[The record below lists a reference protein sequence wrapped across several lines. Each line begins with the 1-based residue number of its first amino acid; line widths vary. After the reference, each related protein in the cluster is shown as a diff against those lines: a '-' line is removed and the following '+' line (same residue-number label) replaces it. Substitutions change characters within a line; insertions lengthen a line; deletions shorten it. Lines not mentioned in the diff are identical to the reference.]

1 MRHIFAQYQSQLQR
15 IVEDSKG
22 CNHPFKADIK
32 DALSSSFNKVWQRG
46 KRGERI
52 EV

>member
-1 MRHIFAQYQSQLQR
+1 LLR
-15 IVEDSKG
+15 IRKDV
-22 CNHPFKADIK
+22 NHPFKADIK

-52 EV
+52 KVWQIESVA